1 MQTGTSIRA
10 KLMLCVAGLALGIGG
25 ISSAR
30 MAPEPDPVPRKWQ
43 LDVSVGPLRMA
54 TVELADHS
62 VHRYF
67 YLTYK
72 VANQTSSDV
81 LFAPSF
87 ELATDDGEVLRSGR
101 DVPSEATRKI
111 VGDLSNPM
119 LQDQISIVGS
129 LLQGEENA
137 REGIVIW
144 PANDLTLNEISIYGS
159 GFSGETKV
167 IKALDT
173 KENKSRDVV
182 LRKTLSLR
190 YSVCGELTN
199 TSSGDE
205 FSLAENRWI
214 MR

>member
-1 MQTGTSIRA
+1 
-10 KLMLCVAGLALGIGG
+10 MLCVTGLAVGIGSV
-25 ISSAR
+25 SSAR

-54 TVELADHS
+54 TVELNDHS
-62 VHRYF
+62 THRYF

-72 VANQTSSDV
+72 VTNQTQGDV

-144 PANDLTLNEISIYGS
+144 PANDLMVNEISIYGS

-167 IKALDT
+167 IQTLDT
-173 KENKSRDVV
+173 KENKSREVV

-190 YSVCGELTN
+190 YPVAGDLTN
-199 TSSGDE
+199 ISSGQE
-205 FSLAENRWI
+205 FVISENRWI